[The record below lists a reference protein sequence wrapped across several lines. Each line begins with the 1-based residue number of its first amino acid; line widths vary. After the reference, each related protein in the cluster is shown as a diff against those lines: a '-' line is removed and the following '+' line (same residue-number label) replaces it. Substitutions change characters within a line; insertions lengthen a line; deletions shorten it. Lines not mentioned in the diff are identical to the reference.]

1 MALPEIRPLPPTL
14 ANQIAAGEVVER
26 PASVLKE
33 LLENALDAGA
43 TALHLQLEEAGL
55 TRLVLTD
62 NGHGMRPDQ
71 LPLAL
76 ARHATS
82 KLQTAAGLFGIRTFG
97 FRGEALPS
105 MASVSRLTLTSK
117 TAEGEEAWQITPQGE
132 LRPAAHPTGTRVE
145 VADLFYAT
153 PARRKFLKS
162 ARAESLALEGV
173 IKALLLAQ
181 PQLSL
186 KVVEDGATT
195 WEVPAAQGHTQET
208 WLPGLR
214 SRAGV
219 VVGEDFAAQAL
230 PVEAHTEAGTLQGLV
245 GPATLHAGSMAK
257 QWLFINGRPVKERGL
272 LQALKQ
278 AYADRLPP
286 GRSPLAVLF
295 LSLPYDAVDVNVHP
309 AKTEVRLA
317 QPDAVFKLVLGG
329 VRQALGADAWQ
340 PSTATITAQPLVGG
354 GVASAPVQTD
364 FAQVSLGF
372 QAPPQKLWKGESVE
386 ETDNHQP
393 ATSNAPQQHPLG
405 AALGQVANTYIVAE
419 TAAGDLV
426 VIDQHAAHERLVYE
440 QLKAQLAKGVVAS
453 QPLLLPAPVR
463 LPPASVQALVGHA
476 AELER
481 WGIYLE
487 QSGPQQVVVTALP
500 QLLAQANP
508 AQLVADLAEDLVLL
522 NPRQTLQDKLG
533 RVLATLA
540 CHHSIRAQRRLSL
553 AEQNALLRQM
563 EAEPL
568 SHTCNHGRP
577 TVVKLSLAELERLFA
592 RR

>member
-1 MALPEIRPLPPTL
+1 MLPEIRTLPSTL

-43 TALHLQLEEAGL
+43 TSLHIVLEDAGL

-82 KLQTAAGLFGIRTFG
+82 KLHTSAELFGIRTFG

-117 TAEGEEAWQITPQGE
+117 TADGAEAWQITPQGE
-132 LRPAAHPTGTRVE
+132 LRPTAHPNGTRVE

-162 ARAESLALEGV
+162 IRTESLAIEN
-173 IKALLLAQ
+173 IMKILLLAQ
-181 PQLSL
+181 PQVAL
-186 KVVEDGATT
+186 KVVEDGTPT
-195 WEVPAAQGHTQET
+195 WEVPAAQIGTAEA
-208 WLPGLR
+208 WLQGLR

-219 VVGEDFAAQAL
+219 VLGTDFSAQAL
-230 PVEAHTEAGTLQGLV
+230 PVMAQTDAGTLQGII
-245 GPATLHAGSMAK
+245 GPATLHGGTAAK
-257 QWLFINGRPVKERGL
+257 QFLFINGRAVKDRAL
-272 LQALKQ
+272 LQALKLG
-278 AYADRLPP
+278 YDDRLPP
-286 GRSPLAVLF
+286 GRHALAVLF
-295 LSLPYDAVDVNVHP
+295 LSLPFERVDVNVHP

-317 QPDAVFKLVLGG
+317 EPDAVFKLVLGG
-329 VRQALGADAWQ
+329 VRQALGQASGPSFATPKITTSTPFYTNPTQASLAIQAPPHKLMKGEEPEPTYNHQ
-340 PSTATITAQPLVGG
+340 PSTTNLT
-354 GVASAPVQTD
+354 TY
-364 FAQVSLGF
+364 
-372 QAPPQKLWKGESVE
+372 
-386 ETDNHQP
+386 
-393 ATSNAPQQHPLG
+393 PLG
-405 AALGQVANTYIVAE
+405 TALGQIANTYIVAE
-419 TAAGDLV
+419 TAAGNLV
-426 VIDQHAAHERLVYE
+426 LIDQHAAHERLVYE
-440 QLKAQLAKGVVAS
+440 DLKRQLEQGVVAS
-453 QPLLLPAPVR
+453 QPLLIPAPIH
-463 LPPASVQALVGHA
+463 LPPASVSALMAHA

-487 QSGPQQVVVTALP
+487 QSGPAQVVLTALP
-500 QLLAQANP
+500 QLIKDANP
-508 AQLVADLAEDLVLL
+508 SQLVQDLAEDLLLL
-522 NPRQTLQDKLG
+522 NPRQTLHEKLG

-540 CHHSIRAQRRLSL
+540 CHHSIRAQRRLSI
-553 AEQNALLRQM
+553 AEQNALLRMM

-577 TVVKLSLAELERLFA
+577 TVVQLSLAELERLFA